1 MFKSFLTAVFILTL
15 VQGCTLKEIDKR
27 VYEDITGEDRDGNA
41 LIMDSA
47 RCDVII
53 SDSSARKDDC
63 MLSLGW
69 KHTHNTYK

>member
-1 MFKSFLTAVFILTL
+1 MFKSLLTAVFILTL

-27 VYEDITGEDRDGNA
+27 VYEDITGQDREGNV
-41 LIMDSA
+41 LIMNSA
-47 RCDVII
+47 KCDVII
-53 SDSSARKDDC
+53 SNSYARKDDC